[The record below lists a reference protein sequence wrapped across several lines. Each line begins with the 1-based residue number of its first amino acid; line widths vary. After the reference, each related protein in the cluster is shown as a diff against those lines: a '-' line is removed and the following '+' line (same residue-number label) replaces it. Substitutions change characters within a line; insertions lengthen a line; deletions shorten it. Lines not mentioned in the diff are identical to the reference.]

1 MINETEAAIFQTLDL
16 IKTYIDAAIINNATA
31 PTANKATFVELRIKN
46 KVSIARIAVLLNVSA
61 QTVNE
66 LESNAQRLTIQQALK
81 LSQFYG
87 VSADSLI

>member
-1 MINETEAAIFQTLDL
+1 MTNETEAAIFQTLDL

-46 KVSIARIAVLLNVSA
+46 KVSIPRIAVLLNVTA

>member
-1 MINETEAAIFQTLDL
+1 MINETEVAIFQTLDL
-16 IKTYIDAAIINNATA
+16 IKTYIDAAIMNNATA
-31 PTANKATFVELRIKN
+31 PTANKATFGELRIKN

>member
-1 MINETEAAIFQTLDL
+1 MINETESAIFQTLDL

-31 PTANKATFVELRIKN
+31 PTANKATFIELRIKN

-66 LESNAQRLTIQQALK
+66 LESNAQRLTIQQAFQ